1 VYLPAG
7 IEENN
12 MKQKYAIIRDDDQ
25 LKLIVREYAELDK
38 EMMSLLCEETYGQ
51 DDIAAAIKNGRQAV
65 IDAIRT
71 NNMYPPTIFAEPIA
85 KAIEGLFEEGGNSSA
100 ELFFD
105 DKEFF
110 IKETEVVVA
119 EPEEDVDDEVAVD
132 ELLDDDIDDD
142 FGDDEVLTDLKS
154 SLQVADDDT
163 SDVEDVG

>member
-1 VYLPAG
+1 
-7 IEENN
+7 

-25 LKLIVREYAELDK
+25 SKLIVREYAELDK
-38 EMMSLLCEETYGQ
+38 EMMSLLCEETYDQ
-51 DDIAAAIKNGRQAV
+51 DAIAIAVKNGRQAV

-85 KAIEGLFEEGGNSSA
+85 KAIEGLLGEGGNSSA

-110 IKETEVVVA
+110 IKETEVVAA

-132 ELLDDDIDDD
+132 ELLEDDIDDD

>member
-1 VYLPAG
+1 VHLPAG

-25 LKLIVREYAELDK
+25 SKLIVREYAELDK

-51 DDIAAAIKNGRQAV
+51 DAIAAAVKNGRQAV

-85 KAIEGLFEEGGNSSA
+85 KAIEGLFEENANSSA

-110 IKETEVVVA
+110 IKETEVVAA

-132 ELLDDDIDDD
+132 ELLEDDIDDD

>member
-1 VYLPAG
+1 
-7 IEENN
+7 

-25 LKLIVREYAELDK
+25 SKLIVREYAELDK
-38 EMMSLLCEETYGQ
+38 EMMSLLCEETYDQ
-51 DDIAAAIKNGRQAV
+51 DAIAIAVKNGRQAV

-85 KAIEGLFEEGGNSSA
+85 KAIEGLLGEGGNSSA

-110 IKETEVVVA
+110 IKETEVVAA
-119 EPEEDVDDEVAVD
+119 EPEEDVEDEVAVD
-132 ELLDDDIDDD
+132 ELLEDDIDDD
-142 FGDDEVLTDLKS
+142 FSDDEVLTDLKS

>member
-1 VYLPAG
+1 
-7 IEENN
+7 

-25 LKLIVREYAELDK
+25 MKLVVREYAELDK
-38 EMMSLLCEETYGQ
+38 EMMSLLCEETYNQ
-51 DDIAAAIKNGRQAV
+51 ETIATAVKNGRQAV

-85 KAIEGLFEEGGNSSA
+85 SAIEGLFEEGGNSSA

-110 IKETEVVVA
+110 IKETEVAAA
-119 EPEEDVDDEVAVD
+119 EPDEDVDDEVAVD
-132 ELLDDDIDDD
+132 DLLEDDIDDD
-142 FGDDEVLTDLKS
+142 FSDDEVLTDLKS
-154 SLQVADDDT
+154 SLQVADDDS

>member
-1 VYLPAG
+1 
-7 IEENN
+7 

-25 LKLIVREYAELDK
+25 SKLIVREYAELDK
-38 EMMSLLCEETYGQ
+38 EMMSLLCEETYDQ
-51 DDIAAAIKNGRQAV
+51 DAIATAVKNGRQAV

-85 KAIEGLFEEGGNSSA
+85 KAIEGLLGEGGNSSA

-110 IKETEVVVA
+110 IKETEVVAA

-132 ELLDDDIDDD
+132 ELLEDDIDDD

-154 SLQVADDDT
+154 SLQVADDDA

>member
-1 VYLPAG
+1 
-7 IEENN
+7 
-12 MKQKYAIIRDDDQ
+12 
-25 LKLIVREYAELDK
+25 
-38 EMMSLLCEETYGQ
+38 MSLLCEETYDQ
-51 DDIAAAIKNGRQAV
+51 DAIATAVKNGRQAV

-85 KAIEGLFEEGGNSSA
+85 KAIEGLLEEGGNSSA

-110 IKETEVVVA
+110 IKETEVVA
-119 EPEEDVDDEVAVD
+119 DEPEEDVDDEVAVD
-132 ELLDDDIDDD
+132 ELLEDDIDDD

>member
-1 VYLPAG
+1 
-7 IEENN
+7 

-25 LKLIVREYAELDK
+25 MKLVVREYAELDK

-51 DDIAAAIKNGRQAV
+51 EIIAAAVKNGRQAV

-110 IKETEVVVA
+110 IKEAEVAAA
-119 EPEEDVDDEVAVD
+119 EPDEDVDEEVAVD
-132 ELLDDDIDDD
+132 DLLEDDIDDD

-154 SLQVADDDT
+154 SLQVADDD
-163 SDVEDVG
+163 SNDVEDVG

>member
-1 VYLPAG
+1 
-7 IEENN
+7 

-38 EMMSLLCEETYGQ
+38 EMMSLLCEETYDQ
-51 DDIAAAIKNGRQAV
+51 DAIATAVKNGRQAV

-85 KAIEGLFEEGGNSSA
+85 KAIEGLLGEGGNSSA

-110 IKETEVVVA
+110 IKETEVVAA

-132 ELLDDDIDDD
+132 ELLEDDIDDD

>member
-1 VYLPAG
+1 
-7 IEENN
+7 

-51 DDIAAAIKNGRQAV
+51 DVMAAAVKNGRQAV

-85 KAIEGLFEEGGNSSA
+85 KAIEGLFEEGANSSA

-110 IKETEVVVA
+110 VKETEAVSS
-119 EPEEDVDDEVAVD
+119 EQEEDLEDDVAVD

-154 SLQVADDDT
+154 SLQVADDDN
-163 SDVEDVG
+163 SDAEDAG

>member
-1 VYLPAG
+1 
-7 IEENN
+7 

-25 LKLIVREYAELDK
+25 MQLVVREYAELDK

-51 DDIAAAIKNGRQAV
+51 EIIAAAVKNGRQAV

-110 IKETEVVVA
+110 IKEAEVAAA
-119 EPEEDVDDEVAVD
+119 EPDEDVDEEVAVD
-132 ELLDDDIDDD
+132 DLLEDDIDDD

-154 SLQVADDDT
+154 SLQVADDD
-163 SDVEDVG
+163 SNDVEDVG